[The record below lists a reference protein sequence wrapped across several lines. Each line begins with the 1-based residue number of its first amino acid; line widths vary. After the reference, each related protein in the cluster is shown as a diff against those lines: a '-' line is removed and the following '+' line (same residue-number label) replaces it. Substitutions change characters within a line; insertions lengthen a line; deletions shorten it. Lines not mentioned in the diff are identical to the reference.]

1 MPGFMLRSY
10 RLGQILWV
18 STFAV
23 VISLVVH
30 VAGGTY
36 WEKTEKILVLALA
49 VFVVC
54 HWLVYKGWYRHAVT
68 LFVATITVLACTLIY
83 VTSGLHDEAI
93 LILPAV
99 LLFAC
104 MFGTRGQFYLLL
116 AGLIGFLGYITLA
129 DHLGWHHLHD
139 LIGTSLNGFIDVAVI
154 LTATGFFAF
163 VLAND
168 LHKALNAL
176 QDSKRDL
183 MELNDQLEMRVV
195 QRTVE
200 IEAANKALHE
210 SMDKLEQAMTELMHA
225 EKLASLG
232 SMVAGISHELNTPIG
247 NTMLAASTMERLFEG
262 ARVQFESGHF
272 KRSAMEEF
280 VNEGL
285 QMSSLITRSTQRAS
299 ELVASFKQ
307 VAVDQTSE
315 QRRVFDLKSVIDDN
329 IAAMTP
335 NFKNKQINIINQVPA
350 DIRCDS
356 FPGPFGQ
363 ILTNVIQN
371 AIVHGFEAKGGGTL
385 TISCRNQVNMIVLH
399 IYDDGVGMAKN
410 IAAHV
415 FDPFFTTRMGQGGSG
430 LGMSI
435 SHRLATSVLGGDMR
449 VESKSGFGTTF
460 ILSLPKIA
468 PFPI

>member
-1 MPGFMLRSY
+1 MLRSY

-18 STFAV
+18 STLAV
-23 VISLVVH
+23 VISLLFHIV
-30 VAGGTY
+30 GSQGWNQTGQ
-36 WEKTEKILVLALA
+36 ILSVTLA
-49 VFVVC
+49 VFLMC
-54 HWLVYKGWYRHAVT
+54 HWLIHKGWYRHAVT
-68 LFVATITVLACTLIY
+68 VFVATITVLACTLIY
-83 VTSGLHDEAI
+83 VTAGLHDEATM
-93 LILPAV
+93 ILPAV

-129 DHLGWHHLHD
+129 DHLGWHHLAD
-139 LIGTSLNGFIDVAVI
+139 QNGTSLAGFINVAVI
-154 LTATGFFAF
+154 LTASGFFAF
-163 VLAND
+163 VLASD
-168 LHKALNAL
+168 LHKALIEL
-176 QDSKRDL
+176 QNSKQEL
-183 MELNDQLEMRVV
+183 MDLNDQLEIRVV
-195 QRTVE
+195 QRTGE

-210 SMDKLEQAMTELMHA
+210 SMDKLEKAMKELMHA

-262 ARVQFESGHF
+262 ARSQFESGQF
-272 KRSAMEEF
+272 KRSAMAEF
-280 VNEGL
+280 VSEGL
-285 QMSSLITRSTQRAS
+285 EMSSLITRSTQRSS

-315 QRRVFDLKSVIDDN
+315 QRRLFDLKSVIDDN
-329 IAAMTP
+329 VAAMTP
-335 NFKNKQINIINQVPA
+335 NFKKKQINIVNQVPP

-356 FPGPFGQ
+356 FPGPLGQ

-385 TISCRNQVNMIVLH
+385 TISCLNQAKLIVLNIH
-399 IYDDGVGMAKN
+399 DDGVGMPQN
-410 IAAHV
+410 IVAHV

-435 SHRLATSVLGGDMR
+435 SHRIATSVLGGDLR
-449 VESKSGFGTTF
+449 VESRPGFGTTF
-460 ILSLPKIA
+460 ILTVPKVA